1 MQSSFLTQ
9 LGLSLRLFR
18 REFGRGE
25 LTIIALSIILAVASV
40 MALNSITNR
49 IEQSITL
56 KSAEFLAAD
65 RDLVSS
71 RALNTD
77 YLKYAQSLG
86 LNTDEHIYFSSMAFA
101 NDKLNLAVIKAVTN
115 SYPLRG
121 TLKVSELDNPLA
133 ISEIN
138 GPQPGTVVM
147 NQRLYFMLDKPSE
160 VEIGEAVLKVA
171 GLIDSEPDAPFQVF
185 SAGTRI
191 IMHIDD
197 VPATKI
203 IQPGSRITYAYL
215 FAGQEQQLKEYE
227 EWVKPKLSKHERFRG
242 VKEGARNIQRSLE
255 RAESFLMIAGVLG
268 VILAATAVAVS
279 ARLYS
284 QRHLDSIAI
293 MKTLGASVS
302 QVQVIYLF
310 QLLIIALVS
319 VIGGLLLGGVMQWV
333 AISAL
338 KEYLPS
344 DIPGLGVE
352 PFVIATITGFA
363 CALMFSIPSLLKLFR
378 VPPLRVL
385 RRTLGDGVT
394 TSVTAQ
400 AVMAFTTIALVWFYS
415 QNWKLTAI
423 VTGTGIVLSILI
435 VVASTLIIGATR
447 ALASRSSGGALK
459 LALASLK
466 RRSKENTSQMIG
478 FTLAI
483 MLMLI
488 LYTLKNSL
496 IQDWQEQLPE
506 GAPNQFIVNIAEQEL
521 PVVKEMFA
529 EKGIETEQFY
539 PIIRGRLTHINDI
552 ELKNPRTS
560 DNESGTTDGNSNE
573 NNPNSSFVEDD
584 GAKRKGKAEFYE
596 TSTTNSSEQGT
607 DEIDSAASKDTAEK
621 PEGEEPRRGIGREL
635 NLTFTE
641 DFPDNNEIVSGEWMP
656 KDQKQ
661 QVSVEKEVAE
671 RLQLKLGDELQ
682 FVIGAQR
689 VSAKV
694 TSIRTVDWNSL
705 QPNFYMIFSNDV
717 IADFPA
723 TYISSFYLPKEDKL
737 WLNQLIE
744 RIPTLSLI
752 DIDAVLGQ
760 IKSTIDQVSIAIQFV
775 LLIVVIAATL
785 VLLAQVQSSL
795 DERRKETVIFR
806 TIGAKG
812 SVIRNA
818 ITLEFLSLGAIAGFI
833 AALVAESSLIAIQH
847 FMFDMVWTPHWD
859 IWVIGPLSG
868 AVFVAVVGAISTRS
882 LLRITPTQLIRQLA

>member
-1 MQSSFLTQ
+1 MQNKFMTMLA
-9 LGLSLRLFR
+9 LSLRLFR

-25 LTIIALSIILAVASV
+25 LTIIALSIILAVSSV
-40 MALNSITNR
+40 MALSSITNR

-71 RALNTD
+71 RAID
-77 YLKYAQSLG
+77 RAYLEKARELG

-121 TLKVSELDNPLA
+121 TLKVSEVDDPLA
-133 ISEIN
+133 ITEIN

-147 NQRLYFMLDKPSE
+147 NQRLYFMLDKPTE
-160 VEIGEAVLKVA
+160 VEIGDATLKVS

-197 VPATKI
+197 VPATNI
-203 IQPGSRITYAYL
+203 IQPGSRITYAFL
-215 FAGQEQQLKEYE
+215 FSGEEQALQEYE
-227 EWVKPKLSKHERFRG
+227 QWVKPKLSEHERFRG
-242 VKEGARNIQRSLE
+242 VKEGASNIQRSLD

-302 QVQVIYLF
+302 QVQMVYLC

-319 VIGGLLLGGVMQWV
+319 VVGGLLLGGTMQWV

-338 KEYLPS
+338 EEYLPN
-344 DIPGLGVE
+344 DVPAMGLE
-352 PFVIATITGFA
+352 PFIVATVTGFV

-394 TSVTAQ
+394 TSLMAQ
-400 AVMAFTTIALVWFYS
+400 VIMAITTIALVWFYS

-423 VTGTGIVLSILI
+423 VTGTGVVLSLLI
-435 VVASTLIIGATR
+435 IVASTVIISGTR
-447 ALASRSSGGALK
+447 TLASRSTGGALK

-496 IQDWQEQLPE
+496 IQEWQAQLPE
-506 GAPNQFIVNIAEQEL
+506 GAPNQFVVNISEQEL

-539 PIIRGRLTHINDI
+539 PIIRGRLTHINDL
-552 ELKNPRTS
+552 ELKKPRRGEGEG
-560 DNESGTTDGNSNE
+560 DEY
-573 NNPNSSFVEDD
+573 VEDD
-584 GAKRKGKAEFYE
+584 GAKQKGKPALHEIEPGQDSESNETTANGQNAADSKNKAE
-596 TSTTNSSEQGT
+596 S
-607 DEIDSAASKDTAEK
+607 K
-621 PEGEEPRRGIGREL
+621 PEERGPVGIGREL

-641 DFPDNNEIVSGEWMP
+641 NFPDNNEIIAGEWMP
-656 KDQKQ
+656 QGQAK
-661 QVSVEKEVAE
+661 QVSVEEKVAE
-671 RLQLKLGDELQ
+671 RLQLELGDTLQ
-682 FVIGAQR
+682 FVIGAQT
-689 VSAKV
+689 VSATV

-737 WLNQLIE
+737 WLNELIQ

-752 DIDAVLGQ
+752 DIDAILNQV
-760 IKSTIDQVSIAIQFV
+760 KSTINQVSIAIQFV

-818 ITLEFLSLGAIAGFI
+818 ITLEFLSLGAVAGLI

-859 IWVIGPLSG
+859 IWLIGPLSG
-868 AVFVAVVGAISTRS
+868 ALFVSIVGSISTRS
-882 LLRITPTQLIRQLA
+882 LLRITPTELIRQLA